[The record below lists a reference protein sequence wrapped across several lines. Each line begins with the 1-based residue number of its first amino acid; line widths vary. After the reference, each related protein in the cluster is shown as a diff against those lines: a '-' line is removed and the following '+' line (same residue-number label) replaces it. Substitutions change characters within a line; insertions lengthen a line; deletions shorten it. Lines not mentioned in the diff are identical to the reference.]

1 MSGQRGFT
9 LVELLVAAAI
19 LAVMAT
25 FLIPSFFTVDRRRD
39 KLAVDEVEDLL
50 TMYAYR
56 DSTGTQP
63 VALAEDPETGAIG
76 LWVKDV
82 DPLAPERPAV
92 WMPDRFSDPVILPV
106 NLQLT
111 QLLLDGRD
119 ELVQGWT
126 ITRAPSEPRP
136 LVEIVISSRDTEV
149 SLILGPTSLSPYR
162 LENGVVTG
170 LVRQAIDLDRRGL
183 DREEW

>member
-1 MSGQRGFT
+1 MARGFT
-9 LVELLVAAAI
+9 MVELLVVAAI
-19 LAVMAT
+19 LAVLAA
-25 FLIPSFFTVDRRRD
+25 FVIPSFFTIDRRKE

-63 VALAEDPETGAIG
+63 VALAEDPESGAIG
-76 LWVKDV
+76 LWVKDI
-82 DPLAPERPAV
+82 DPLAPELPAT
-92 WMPDRFSDPVILPV
+92 WLPDRFSDPVVLPS
-106 NLQLT
+106 NLQIT

-119 ELVQGWT
+119 ELVLGWT

-136 LVEIVISSRDTEV
+136 VVEIVISGRETEV
-149 SLILGPTSLSPYR
+149 SLILGATSLSPYR
-162 LENGVVTG
+162 VENGVVTG
-170 LVRQAIDLDRRGL
+170 MVREPIDLDRRGL